1 MTKKFQ
7 RQALEMFCKKYV
19 LKHFAI
25 FTGKHLCWCLFLIK
39 LQAVRTILTDTC
51 VRLILKFKEGIGR
64 EIEFGT
70 LLTNLSKALDSINY
84 PLLTSKINSYGV
96 FPLATNIISSYLSNR
111 TQRNKFKENFREISI

>member
-1 MTKKFQ
+1 
-7 RQALEMFCKKYV
+7 MFCKKICSKTFRNIHRKTPV
-19 LKHFAI
+19 LVS
-25 FTGKHLCWCLFLIK
+25 LFDK
-39 LQAVRTILTDTC
+39 VAGCNTYFDG
-51 VRLILKFKEGIGR
+51 EIGR

-70 LLTNLSKALDSINY
+70 LLTNLSKALGSINH